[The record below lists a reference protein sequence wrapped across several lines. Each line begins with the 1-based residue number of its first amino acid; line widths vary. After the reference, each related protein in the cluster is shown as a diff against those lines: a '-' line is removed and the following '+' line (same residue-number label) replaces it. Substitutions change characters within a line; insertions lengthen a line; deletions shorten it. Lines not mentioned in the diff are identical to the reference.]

1 MTGKKSDEVLG
12 KLGKVADSL
21 ETATSQLT
29 GVVTQQ
35 QLDVARER
43 ISKCEADIQSLYKQT
58 EVFTTNK
65 NEQLSELYDTCQSM
79 KVESA
84 SLEKDYTGLRSLTLS
99 SFVLSIVSLIGV
111 ILCAS
116 KLQ

>member
-1 MTGKKSDEVLG
+1 MTDKKSDEVLG
-12 KLGKVADSL
+12 KLGKVADSID
-21 ETATSQLT
+21 TATSQLT

-43 ISKCEADIQSLYKQT
+43 ISKCEADIQALSQQS
-58 EVFTTNK
+58 EAFISNK
-65 NEQLSELYDTCQSM
+65 NEQLSDLYDVCQAV
-79 KVESA
+79 KAECT